1 MTDKASQTEY
11 ETAIAAD
18 LHAAPAKELGAKVL
32 KQMLSVTTSSALT
45 DIHAQ
50 IATAAASGDDE
61 KLVKLFDELK
71 KLKDAEKANLKSLAE
86 LKKST
91 SFERVLL
98 AFQDEFKALAYQISL
113 EVIKGT
119 HVALKNAGSKTKGT
133 RKTSEKDP
141 SGEPTFHTV
150 THNGKSEKLFSRRGR
165 AAANLTQDEPAFTFL
180 GFKIVKD
187 GDGKET
193 LNPATIKLT
202 DGSEVPATRP
212 NIIRAIT
219 EKTAFDGYTIA

>member
-50 IATAAASGDDE
+50 ISAAASSGDDE
-61 KLVKLFDELK
+61 KLVKLFEELK

-119 HVALKNAGSKTKGT
+119 HVALKNAGGKTKGT

>member
-50 IATAAASGDDE
+50 ISAAATSGDDE
-61 KLVKLFDELK
+61 KLVKLFEELK

>member
-50 IATAAASGDDE
+50 ISAAATSGDDE
-61 KLVKLFDELK
+61 KLVKLFEELK

-98 AFQDEFKALAYQISL
+98 AFQDEFKALAYDISL

-193 LNPATIKLT
+193 LNPATIKLA

>member
-11 ETAIAAD
+11 ETAITAD

-32 KQMLSVTTSSALT
+32 KHLLSVTTSSALT

-50 IATAAASGDDE
+50 IATAASSGDDE
-61 KLVKLFDELK
+61 KLVKLFEELK

-98 AFQDEFKALAYQISL
+98 AFQDEFKALAYDISL

-119 HVALKNAGSKTKGT
+119 HVALKNAGGKTKGT

-187 GDGKET
+187 DAGKET
-193 LNPATIKLT
+193 LDPATIKLA
-202 DGSEVPATRP
+202 DGSEAPATRP
-212 NIIRAIT
+212 NIIKAIT

>member
-50 IATAAASGDDE
+50 ISAAATSGDDE
-61 KLVKLFDELK
+61 KLVKLFEELK

-187 GDGKET
+187 EDGKET

>member
-50 IATAAASGDDE
+50 ISAAASSGDDE
-61 KLVKLFDELK
+61 KLVKLFEELK

-98 AFQDEFKALAYQISL
+98 AFQDEFKALAYGISL

-180 GFKIVKD
+180 GIKIVKD

>member
-50 IATAAASGDDE
+50 ISAAASSGDDE
-61 KLVKLFDELK
+61 KLVKLFEELK

-98 AFQDEFKALAYQISL
+98 AFQDEFKALAYGISL

>member
-1 MTDKASQTEY
+1 MTDKASQNEY
-11 ETAIAAD
+11 EAAVAAD
-18 LHAAPAKELGAKVL
+18 LHAAPARELGAKVL
-32 KQMLSVTTSSALT
+32 KHLLSVTTSSALT

-50 IATAAASGDDE
+50 ISAAATSGDDE
-61 KLVKLFDELK
+61 KLVKLFEELK
-71 KLKDAEKANLKSLAE
+71 NLKDAEKANLKSLAE

-98 AFQDEFKALAYQISL
+98 AFQDEFKALAYDISL

-193 LNPATIKLT
+193 LNPATIKLA

>member
-11 ETAIAAD
+11 ETAISAD

-50 IATAAASGDDE
+50 ISAAATSGDDE
-61 KLVKLFDELK
+61 KLVKLFEELK

-98 AFQDEFKALAYQISL
+98 AFQDEFKALAYDISL

-119 HVALKNAGSKTKGT
+119 HVALKNAGGKTKGT
-133 RKTSEKDP
+133 RKTSEKDQ
-141 SGEPTFHTV
+141 SDKPTFHTV
-150 THNGKSEKLFSRRGR
+150 THNGKSEKLFTRWGR
-165 AAANLTQDEPAFTFL
+165 AAANLTQDEQVFTFL
-180 GFKIVKD
+180 GFKIVKNEA
-187 GDGKET
+187 GKEI
-193 LNPATIKLT
+193 LDPATIKLT
-202 DGSEVPATRP
+202 DGSEIPANRP
-212 NIIRAIT
+212 NIAKAIT

>member
-50 IATAAASGDDE
+50 ISAAATSGDDE
-61 KLVKLFDELK
+61 KLVKLFEELK
-71 KLKDAEKANLKSLAE
+71 NLKDAEKANLKSLAD

-98 AFQDEFKALAYQISL
+98 AFQDEFKALAYDISL

-193 LNPATIKLT
+193 LNPATIKLA